1 MDKESTQT
9 PKRRRRKHYDSETIF
24 DDVFRTMAQ
33 KMPYL
38 LIHLINEAFG
48 TKYPGDAEFEALRN
62 EHYEKR
68 GKIITDSI
76 IKICDHIYHIECQ
89 SQKDGMMALRM
100 IEYDFAIALDHAGME
115 NGNLEIDFPES
126 CVLYIRNHHDMPKE
140 HVVTVKFPNGQKV
153 EYSTKV
159 ILIQDYTIDSI
170 FEKKLYLFLPYY
182 ILRYEAF
189 LKENSADKIKM
200 DNLLSECSEMNERL
214 AKASVKDNPELYM
227 SIMDLVQRIADYVV
241 PEQNPN
247 KERIGE
253 VMGGK
258 ILELEHEI
266 IEKEA
271 LQRGIRQGIDEGRNE
286 GRKEGRDEGRNEV
299 RKQYAVSL
307 FKRGETI
314 ANIADEIGITTSKVI
329 QFLTAAGYAVK

>member
-1 MDKESTQT
+1 M
-9 PKRRRRKHYDSETIF
+9 
-24 DDVFRTMAQ
+24 
-33 KMPYL
+33 
-38 LIHLINEAFG
+38 
-48 TKYPGDAEFEALRN
+48 
-62 EHYEKR
+62 
-68 GKIITDSI
+68 
-76 IKICDHIYHIECQ
+76 
-89 SQKDGMMALRM
+89 
-100 IEYDFAIALDHAGME
+100 
-115 NGNLEIDFPES
+115 EIDFPES

-227 SIMDLVQRIADYVV
+227 SIMDLVQRIADYIV

-286 GRKEGRDEGRNEV
+286 GRKEGRDEV

-314 ANIADEIGITTSKVI
+314 ANIAEEIGITTSKVI